1 MNIPYNNPGGATVY
15 NATLAT
21 GRVPIPKFPSTKITP
36 QVQIK
41 TDPPVLIAAMTVSD
55 CLAAFTSTACI
66 MANSNHADGKTH
78 NDNTRPE
85 QTL

>member
-1 MNIPYNNPGGATVY
+1 MSIPYNNPGGATVY
-15 NATLAT
+15 KATLAT

-41 TDPPVLIAAMTVSD
+41 TEPPVLIAAMTVSD

-66 MANSNHADGKTH
+66 MENSNHADGKTH
-78 NDNTRPE
+78 NDNTRPG
-85 QTL
+85 QPL

>member
-15 NATLAT
+15 SATLAT
-21 GRVPIPKFPSTKITP
+21 GRVLIPKFPSTKITS

-78 NDNTRPE
+78 NNNTRPE
-85 QTL
+85 QPL